1 MDIVKEI
8 GVPTTLKISI
18 TGNKPFSRKVRSKV
32 KRSRSTAKKTAKIAK
47 KRVKIGYIFKNFI
60 NFFRMA
66 GFYLKKSN

>member
-8 GVPTTLKISI
+8 GVPTTLKISF

-47 KRVKIGYIFKNFI
+47 KRVKIGNFSKILLIFS
-60 NFFRMA
+60 RMA
-66 GFYLKKSN
+66 GVSS